1 MVLATDT
8 LTEVKDYIA
17 EKGLICAVSDFGL
30 HVYYKYPGI
39 GLARTFVPYGY
50 DVNVN
55 HEGFPEV
62 LFPCR

>member
-17 EKGLICAVSDFGL
+17 ESGLVCAVSEAGL

-50 DVNVN
+50 DVYVN

-62 LFPCR
+62 RLP